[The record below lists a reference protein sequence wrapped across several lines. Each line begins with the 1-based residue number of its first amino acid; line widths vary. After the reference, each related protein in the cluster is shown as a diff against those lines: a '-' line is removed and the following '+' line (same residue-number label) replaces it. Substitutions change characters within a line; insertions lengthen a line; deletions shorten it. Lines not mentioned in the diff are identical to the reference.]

1 MDPLSR
7 APGATPT
14 AARSTARIRRS
25 LAYAVP
31 WLSVMLGLA
40 AARSCRS
47 SAPVPLVPPL
57 GFLMLLA
64 WRLLRPGLLPVWAGF
79 PLGLFDDLF
88 SGQPFGSAMLLW
100 SLAMI
105 GLEMIEARFPWRGFY
120 QDWLVA
126 GVVAAWYLLIA
137 ALFSGGA
144 IGGHD
149 GRRAAPATRRHARRD
164 PATLALHRCARPLP
178 PHPRTDARLMA
189 LRRSRRRRKPP
200 RSSARPR

>member
-1 MDPLSR
+1 MDPLSSSARRDPYGSKINR
-7 APGATPT
+7 AHSPT
-14 AARSTARIRRS
+14 

-31 WLSVMLGLA
+31 WISVMVASLLPQLA
-40 AARSCRS
+40 IA
-47 SAPVPLVPPL
+47 SAVPLVPPL

-64 WRLLRPGLLPVWAGF
+64 WRFVRPGLLPVWAGF

-88 SGQPFGSAMLLW
+88 SGQPFGSAMALW

-105 GLEMIEARFPWRGFY
+105 GLEILEARFPWRGFY

-144 IGGHD
+144 INGTMI
-149 GRRAAPATRRHARRD
+149 AVLLPQLV
-164 PATLALHRCARPLP
+164 ATLVAIPLLSRFTAALDRFRLTRV
-178 PHPRTDARLMA
+178 RTLG
-189 LRRSRRRRKPP
+189 
-200 RSSARPR
+200 